1 MLTLTSRR
9 TGNDLFERI
18 VTRYAQKGYPEDLAR
33 TLMAQVLAAVRFLH
47 DRNILHRDLKPEN
60 IMLAT
65 KESDTD
71 IKLADFGLAKAQAQ
85 CKTFC
90 GTPQYYAPE
99 VLKRQETTLHQGRY
113 GPAADMWSV
122 GVILYV
128 VLSGSPAFRGE
139 SLDQQIHTGRYKPM
153 TGERWEGVSEC
164 AKDLVKKLLTVSET
178 ERLTVAQAQGHD
190 WFARGGTVQE
200 GMADGGD
207 SSTSTRGVGAAEG
220 SASKRGRG
228 ELHQPDD
235 PDDSP
240 AQRTGKKAKPNL
252 RTEDTASEPATAL
265 GAPGAA
271 ALVAADK
278 GALNRVTP
286 HSF

>member
-1 MLTLTSRR
+1 MCVHLRLCLDLYLTCRLVRTLTSCH
-9 TGNDLFERI
+9 TGSDLFERI
-18 VTRYAQKGYPEDLAR
+18 VTRYAKGYPEDLAR
-33 TLMAQVLAAVRFLH
+33 TLMAQILAAVRYLH
-47 DRNILHRDLKPEN
+47 ERDILHRDLKPEN

-153 TGERWEGVSEC
+153 TGERWADVSEC

-178 ERLTVAQAQGHD
+178 ERLTVTQAQAHD
-190 WFARGGTVQE
+190 WFAMGGKVTSAPDAVADRTV
-200 GMADGGD
+200 GIDTMAEAAWLAAKQALVETDGD
-207 SSTSTRGVGAAEG
+207 LGAAVEWL
-220 SASKRGRG
+220 RMQPP
-228 ELHQPDD
+228 ELNVRMEV
-235 PDDSP
+235 
-240 AQRTGKKAKPNL
+240 AQRPVVRSA
-252 RTEDTASEPATAL
+252 RS
-265 GAPGAA
+265 
-271 ALVAADK
+271 V
-278 GALNRVTP
+278 
-286 HSF
+286 